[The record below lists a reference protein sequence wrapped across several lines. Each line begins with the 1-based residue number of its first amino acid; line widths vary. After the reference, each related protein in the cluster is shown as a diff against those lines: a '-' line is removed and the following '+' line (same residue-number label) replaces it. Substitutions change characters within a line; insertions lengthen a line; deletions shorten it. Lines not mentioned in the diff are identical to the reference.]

1 MGALPGK
8 CKHPRKGNP
17 YYGNDE
23 TKVCGRN
30 PGAQKGCYDIREAKD
45 RTTTVG
51 HVKDPEGNIPCYGYG
66 ETPPGGIRQ
75 NTVKRAMTRTKRQAG
90 AHPRTSVS
98 SRKGKIRTRES
109 GKLHP
114 EDKSGELVMMTKPVN
129 KENIR

>member
-1 MGALPGK
+1 MVTMRQKSVA
-8 CKHPRKGNP
+8 
-17 YYGNDE
+17 E
-23 TKVCGRN
+23 T
-30 PGAQKGCYDIREAKD
+30 PE
-45 RTTTVG
+45 T
-51 HVKDPEGNIPCYGYG
+51 VKDAMTSGKRRIEPPPWDTRKIPKGTYHVIDTGKRHPE
-66 ETPPGGIRQ
+66 GIRQ

-114 EDKSGELVMMTKPVN
+114 EDKSGELVTTSKTVN